1 MDKATEEQIKI
12 FMAQELTNGTKLS
25 DIQNMINEKF
35 AANLTYMDVRI
46 MASTLDIDWQKVNP
60 APAPAP
66 QPETPAAPQAEAAPA
81 ALPQEMPAENDPA
94 VPAGEE
100 ALPEMPDTSTTI
112 VEISKLARPG
122 MMLSGTVTFANGSS
136 ADWCIDQMGRL
147 GVENLKGDKP
157 SQQDIEAFQIKLDQ
171 VIRQAMG
178 R

>member
-1 MDKATEEQIKI
+1 
-12 FMAQELTNGTKLS
+12 
-25 DIQNMINEKF
+25 
-35 AANLTYMDVRI
+35 
-46 MASTLDIDWQKVNP
+46 
-60 APAPAP
+60 
-66 QPETPAAPQAEAAPA
+66 
-81 ALPQEMPAENDPA
+81 
-94 VPAGEE
+94 
-100 ALPEMPDTSTTI
+100 MPDTSTTI